1 MFMTSDGDERDDRRS
16 PGTADARPP
25 VPASTAQSTPGS
37 PASEDVSGNERGH
50 LGAHDPAAGERPDP
64 PGDMEPDEALAV
76 VRPRDRWSIIVIA
89 GVALG
94 SILCMM
100 IAVLVALFL

>member
-1 MFMTSDGDERDDRRS
+1 
-16 PGTADARPP
+16 
-25 VPASTAQSTPGS
+25 
-37 PASEDVSGNERGH
+37 
-50 LGAHDPAAGERPDP
+50 
-64 PGDMEPDEALAV
+64 MEPDEALAV